1 MGRRLTRN
9 ATVLGFVPKQEHF
22 FSMPLSP
29 PDIHPPTAHVPVL
42 LSVPHAGRDYPD
54 WLIALSKGG
63 HRALHPLE
71 DPFVDELVAGAV
83 CNGIGA
89 VIARAPRG
97 AIDCNRAEDEIDP
110 TVVRSG
116 PIASLSPRARGGL
129 GIVPG
134 RTPSHGALWHQP
146 IAQHELE
153 ERLDQV
159 HRPYHRAIE
168 EQLARLLDQYGCALL
183 LDCHSMPSPDR
194 GPQAIIGDR
203 YGQSAAPWV
212 TAEAVKIITSMGF
225 RAGVNQPFAGGHVVQ
240 RHGAPCSGVHALQL
254 EVDRRCYLAS
264 DGISPG
270 AGFARTAR
278 LFEQLALRLGQFL
291 LDRRFAQAAE

>member
-1 MGRRLTRN
+1 M
-9 ATVLGFVPKQEHF
+9 
-22 FSMPLSP
+22 SLSP
-29 PDIHPPTAHVPVL
+29 PDIHSPTAHVPVL

-71 DPFVDELVAGAV
+71 DPLVDELVAGAMQQ
-83 CNGIGA
+83 GIGA

-116 PIASLSPRARGGL
+116 PIASVSPRARGGL
-129 GIVPG
+129 GIIPG
-134 RTPSHGALWHQP
+134 RTPSHGPLWRQP
-146 IAQHELE
+146 IAHHELE
-153 ERLDQV
+153 ERLEQV

-168 EQLARLLDQYGCALL
+168 DQLARLLDRFGCALL
-183 LDCHSMPSPDR
+183 LDCHSMPPPDG
-194 GPQAIIGDR
+194 GPQVIIGDR
-203 YGQSAAPWV
+203 YGQSSAPWV
-212 TAEAVKIITSMGF
+212 TAEAVKVITSMGF

-240 RHGAPCSGVHALQL
+240 RHGAPCSAVHALQI
-254 EVDRRCYLAS
+254 EVDRRCYLSS
-264 DGISPG
+264 DGIAPG

-278 LFEQLALRLGQFL
+278 MFEQLALRLGQFL
-291 LDRRFAQAAE
+291 LDRNFAQAAE